1 MKTKTVSLRAQF
13 LTRISIILLVIALVS
28 GVAQIYFINNQVA
41 ENIKSRSAIVS
52 QSIEQGMA
60 ETALAAQSI
69 EHQIDLRLESYA
81 LSISEYLGDKSLT
94 DITNEELEKIR
105 AELNLTGITLLAPE
119 GDDIVGVKST
129 EPTEIGFS
137 FKEIGYIQGFE
148 DLSKLYKNEKV
159 ESGTTYATQ
168 NMYALPISQ
177 SGSHEDKPVF
187 FKYAYYHE
195 PGSNYIINPYL
206 EANEIYQFTNEVGPE
221 PWIETVKEE
230 NNFIK
235 EVAVLDP
242 KVFENPELETKLY
255 PPLKKIVYGE
265 YNFKDSEDEKILID
279 MMKKKA
285 VQDEAYIEKYNNEK
299 IYKMFIPTEDGKVV
313 YVALDYDLLSGPIYR
328 HSVILIVSGLISLL
342 MLFLLTARFFNQ
354 VYEKISRLK
363 SQIQKLSEGDLTAKS
378 SIHDGTE
385 LSLFSE
391 GVNSMVENL
400 NILVT
405 DTQEQASK
413 TQKLSILLEAEA
425 SQSVEKLY
433 AVSTEATMKARD
445 QLFEITTFLDEVVD
459 VLEEYKE
466 NEAVLSV
473 VDKVEQM
480 RDVAN
485 ERTSIATD
493 ITITLSDLLNSL
505 HNQSSDLSEISN
517 TLLDQMSKFKL

>member
-1 MKTKTVSLRAQF
+1 LKTKTVSLRTQF

-28 GVAQIYFINNQVA
+28 GVVQIYFINNQVA
-41 ENIKSRSAIVS
+41 ENIESKSAIVS

-60 ETALAAQSI
+60 ETELASQSI

-81 LSISEYLGDKSLT
+81 IRIAEYLGDKSLDNIT
-94 DITNEELEKIR
+94 DSELRKIR
-105 AELNLTGITLLAPE
+105 DELKLTGITLLAPN

-129 EPTEIGFS
+129 EPSEIGFS
-137 FKEIGYIQGFE
+137 FKKIGYDYGYE
-148 DLSKLYKNEKV
+148 AMKLLLEGKTVTE
-159 ESGTTYATQ
+159 GTTYS
-168 NMYALPISQ
+168 NEDIYVIPISQ
-177 SGSHEDKPVF
+177 SGSHDDKPIF
-187 FKYAYYHE
+187 FKYAYYNK
-195 PGSNYIINPYL
+195 PGSNYVISPYL
-206 EANEIYQFTNEVGPE
+206 ESNEIYQFTNEVGPE
-221 PWIETVKEE
+221 SWIETVKKE
-230 NNFIK
+230 NEFIN

-242 KVFENPELETKLY
+242 KVFEDPELETKLF
-255 PPLKKIVYGE
+255 PPLKKVVYGE
-265 YNFKDSEDEKILID
+265 YNYKDSKDKKILIS
-279 MMKKKA
+279 MMKQKA
-285 VQDEAYIEKYNNEK
+285 TANEAYIEKYDNEK
-299 IYKMFIPTEDGKVV
+299 VYKMFIPTEEGKVV
-313 YVALDYDLLSGPIYR
+313 YVALDYGALSGPIYR
-328 HSVILIVSGLISLL
+328 HSMILIISSLL
-342 MLFLLTARFFNQ
+342 SLLVLFLLTARFFNII
-354 VYEKISRLK
+354 YEKISSLK
-363 SQIQKLSEGDLTAKS
+363 SQIQQLSKGDLTAKS
-378 SIHDGTE
+378 TINDGTE
-385 LSLFSE
+385 LRVLSE
-391 GVNSMVENL
+391 SVNTMVENL
-400 NILVT
+400 NKLVT

-445 QLFEITTFLDEVVD
+445 QLFEITTFLDEVAD

-473 VDKVEQM
+473 IDKVEQM